1 MNKIHIK
8 RTTLLL
14 CFFVSV
20 LCADAQKDVQQE
32 IEKIVNAH
40 MDMSNL
46 VLLKKH
52 INRESLSQNDSLCLT
67 EKIIRNG
74 NKLLVESTE
83 GETRLFSDML
93 VSINNF
99 QKTILVNH
107 ASEEE
112 FVKYVMGDV
121 IDLFTESTHSK
132 LSDSAGL
139 KKITF
144 HYTIHPFYRAE
155 LHYKNDYFITK
166 CVVYFRKGEKEDKQN
181 IFPLEVN
188 YEYDI
193 SGRHPFPEDKFK
205 INDIF
210 SFSNDQITLT
220 ELYREY
226 MLITTLY

>member
-14 CFFVSV
+14 YFLVSA
-20 LCADAQKDVQQE
+20 LCAGAQKDVQKE

-40 MDMSNL
+40 MDMNNL

-52 INRESLSQNDSLCLT
+52 TNRESLSQNDSLCLT

-74 NKLLVESTE
+74 NKLLVENTE

-112 FVKYVMGDV
+112 FVKYILGDM
-121 IDLFTESTHSK
+121 IDLFMESTRSE
-132 LSDSAGL
+132 LSDSAGV

-144 HYTIHPFYRAE
+144 HYAIHPFYRAE
-155 LHYKNDYFITK
+155 LYYKNDYLITK
-166 CVVYFRKGEKEDKQN
+166 CIVYFRKEEKEDKQN
-181 IFPLEVN
+181 ISPVEVN
-188 YEYDI
+188 YVYDI
-193 SGRHPFPEDKFK
+193 SGRLPFPEDKFN